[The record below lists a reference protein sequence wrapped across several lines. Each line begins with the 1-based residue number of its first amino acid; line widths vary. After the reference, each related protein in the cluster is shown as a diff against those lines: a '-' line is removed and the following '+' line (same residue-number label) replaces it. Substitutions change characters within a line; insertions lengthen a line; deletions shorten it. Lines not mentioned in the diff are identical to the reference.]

1 MNEIIEN
8 ICDNPYDGL
17 LDVYWQLLTTLDSL
31 VVNKIDRKIVE
42 NGYVF
47 WNKLIEDF
55 EKQQRIPNEA
65 ESALISVATHN
76 VKF

>member
-8 ICDNPYDGL
+8 ICDNPYDDL